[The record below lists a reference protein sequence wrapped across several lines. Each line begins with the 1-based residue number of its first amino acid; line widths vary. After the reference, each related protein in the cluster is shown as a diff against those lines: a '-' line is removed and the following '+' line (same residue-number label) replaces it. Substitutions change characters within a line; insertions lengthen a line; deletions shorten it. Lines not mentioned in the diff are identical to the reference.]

1 MFDRPRAAAARVPLV
16 AGSRSRRSPAPE
28 ICDVAL
34 PMGAVASAAACMTRV
49 RRGGYIVQVGL
60 GTSRAEVAARSSV
73 CERRCALP
81 AA

>member
-1 MFDRPRAAAARVPLV
+1 MFDRPRAAAARAPLV
-16 AGSRSRRSPAPE
+16 AGSE

-49 RRGGYIVQVGL
+49 RRGGYIVKVGL

>member
-1 MFDRPRAAAARVPLV
+1 
-16 AGSRSRRSPAPE
+16 
-28 ICDVAL
+28 
-34 PMGAVASAAACMTRV
+34 MGAVAPAAACMTRV
-49 RRGGYIVQVGL
+49 RRGGYIVKVGL